1 MSSAPTA
8 FPLYLNDGRDPVFG
22 IFHAPAQGA
31 ERDTAVLICP
41 PFGWD
46 ETCSYRSRRDWARQ
60 LADEGFPSLRIDLP
74 GTGDSGGSPHDQQRL
89 ATWADALGSAVA
101 ELRSMTGCTR
111 VAAIGIGLGGLLIC
125 DAISHGA
132 AIEDVVLWAAPGRGR
147 TLLRELR
154 TFASLEDSELV
165 PVPEEALTPSVTAEG
180 EVWVGGFVLPPET
193 AEALEALDVS
203 KLTFPNGLPGRALLL
218 GRDGIAVDK
227 RLRERLEATGAS
239 VTLSA
244 GSGYGEMMARPHD
257 ALSPLDV
264 FAEVSQWLKAN
275 TSSTEPTA
283 AQPEQ
288 PSGHTTTTVPAP
300 AARSRPAPPPSRSS
314 SIELEVDGARIRE
327 APITIAQPFGELFGV
342 LAEPLGEHVGETC
355 AVLLNAGA
363 IRRIGPNRMWVETAR
378 RWSALGVPT
387 VRLDLEGIGDADGDS
402 GAFGE
407 MAGLYVPALVDQVRG
422 ALDRLAAL
430 GYGPRF
436 VLAGL
441 CSGAYWAFHAAL
453 TDERVVAAYLL
464 NPRALFWDPTLEVT
478 REVRKA
484 LLRSSAWRKVLRG
497 EIPIER
503 MAGLAYRTPGVL
515 ARRAVARVARGAAR
529 QTRGG
534 DRLDLA
540 FDRLRDEGKRIELM
554 FSSGEPLYEELESEG
569 RLDRLDRW
577 PNVGLELVAG
587 NIHTLRSANAQASA
601 HQALDRALEVELR
614 RALDDALSE
623 AS

>member
-1 MSSAPTA
+1 MSSATTTV
-8 FPLYLNDGRDPVFG
+8 PLYLNDGPDPVFG
-22 IFHAPAQGA
+22 IFHAPEQGA

-46 ETCSYRSRRDWARQ
+46 ETCSYRSRRDWARR
-60 LADEGFPSLRIDLP
+60 LAEEGFACLRIDLP
-74 GTGDSGGSPHDQQRL
+74 GTGDSGGSPHDPRRL
-89 ATWADALGSAVA
+89 ATWVDAIDSAVA
-101 ELRSMTGCTR
+101 ELRSMSGCRR
-111 VAAIGIGLGGLLIC
+111 VAAIGIGLGGLLLC
-125 DAISHGA
+125 DAISHGT

-180 EVWVGGFVLPPET
+180 EVWVGGFVLTPET

-203 KLTFPNGLPGRALLL
+203 KLTFPEGLPRRALLL

-227 RLRERLEATGAS
+227 RLRERIEATGAS

-244 GSGYGEMMARPHD
+244 GEGYGEMMARPHD
-257 ALSPLDV
+257 AVSPLAV
-264 FAEVSQWLKAN
+264 FAEVSQWLKAS
-275 TSSTEPTA
+275 TSA
-283 AQPEQ
+283 ASSAEQPERAPGQ
-288 PSGHTTTTVPAP
+288 AAVLAPEPATRSHP
-300 AARSRPAPPPSRSS
+300 AHPASRSS

-327 APITIAQPFGELFGV
+327 APITIAQPFGDLFGV
-342 LAEPLGEHVGETC
+342 LAEPLGGPPGDTC

-402 GAFGE
+402 GSFGE
-407 MAGLYVPALVDQVRG
+407 MAGLYVPELVEQVRG
-422 ALDRLAAL
+422 ALDRLAEL

-441 CSGAYWAFHAAL
+441 CSGAFWAFHAAL
-453 TDERVVAAYLL
+453 ADERVVAAYLL
-464 NPRALFWDPTLEVT
+464 NPRALFWDPTLDAT

-497 EIPIER
+497 EVPIER

-515 ARRAVARVARGAAR
+515 ARRAAARVARGAAR
-529 QTRGG
+529 QARGG

-577 PNVGLELVAG
+577 PNIGLQMIAG

-601 HQALDRALEVELR
+601 HQALNRVLDVELR